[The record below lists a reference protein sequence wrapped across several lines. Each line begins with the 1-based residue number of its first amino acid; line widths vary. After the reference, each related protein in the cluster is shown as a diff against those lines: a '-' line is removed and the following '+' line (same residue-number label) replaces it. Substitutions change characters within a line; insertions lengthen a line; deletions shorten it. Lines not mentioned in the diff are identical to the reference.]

1 MKSFYSFLFIFVLL
15 AAAVGFLFLLIKRR
29 DLVIKYWKWGLGILG
44 SFLALIGLGFLTS
57 KEKES
62 EVSRDPHLLKK
73 ERELEESLGMSRKDL
88 EEKIEVLKEEEEQV
102 HSEIEEIS
110 KIEDEQERLQRLADL
125 WNARRG
131 R

>member
-1 MKSFYSFLFIFVLL
+1 MKYFYSFLFIFVLL